1 MSGRAVSVRWLCA
14 AGALLFAVVTTLVGE
29 SQGAPTRFLFLD
41 GTVGL
46 LFILS
51 GLVAW
56 SARPEVR
63 TGPLLLASGVLWFV
77 GSYAPTTLMP
87 ASVLGFAFERYYD
100 VLLAL
105 LVLTFPRV
113 PLRGPRALVLMV
125 LAGAYLVRTAFRL
138 FVGCSCTGENPFAL
152 FTDDRMFERSQLVT
166 SCVIIGAALA
176 VLVLAGHRLRT
187 SSAAAHRY
195 LAPVVVSGSIA
206 ALVAAYDAFELV
218 WFIETDGPVFELG
231 EPGNE
236 ILAWS
241 IIAAVGLVP
250 LGFLIGAL
258 QRRGG
263 QEAIARMA
271 VDLDEGADATQLRAA
286 LRHALGDPT
295 LELYLRDGERGWS
308 TASGPVAGLPA
319 NSESASTVLAGEDG
333 PLAVVTHDPILR
345 EDPGLV
351 AAAVAVLR
359 LAIENERLGQVVRD
373 QLDEVRASRAR
384 LIEAAE
390 DERRRIVR
398 DLHDGAQQR
407 LIAVAL
413 SMQQAREAAHR
424 IDPDAPFAHR
434 VDDAITELLAAV
446 DELRQLARGI
456 HPAILT
462 EEGLVPA
469 VAGLARRSPVPV
481 QVDIRIDERLPSV
494 VEATAY
500 FIVAEALTNVSRHA
514 DAQAAVVSI
523 ARNNGHLDVEVRD
536 DGAGGADGS
545 RGSGLLGMEDRLD
558 ALSGSLVV
566 DSPVGGGTRLRA
578 VIPCA

>member
-1 MSGRAVSVRWLCA
+1 
-14 AGALLFAVVTTLVGE
+14 VTTLVGD
-29 SQGAPTRFLFLD
+29 SQGAPTHFLVLD
-41 GTVGL
+41 GLGGL

-63 TGPLLLASGVLWFV
+63 TGPLLMASGVLWFV
-77 GSYAPTTLMP
+77 GSYAPTTLVL
-87 ASVLGFAFERYYD
+87 ASLLGFAFERYYD
-100 VLLAL
+100 VVLAF

-113 PLRGPRALVLMV
+113 PLRGPRLAVVVV
-125 LAGAYLVRTAFRL
+125 LAAAFLVRTAFRL
-138 FVGCSCTGENPFAL
+138 LVECSCAGQNPMAL
-152 FTDDRMFERSQLVT
+152 VTDDRLFNRSQLLT
-166 SCVIIGAALA
+166 SWVIVGTALA
-176 VLVLAGHRLRT
+176 VLVLAVQRLR
-187 SSAAAHRY
+187 SASAAAHRY
-195 LAPVVVSGSIA
+195 LAPVVISGSFA
-206 ALVAAYDAFELV
+206 ALVAAYDAFELA
-218 WFIETDGPVFELG
+218 WFVQTGGPVIDLG

-250 LGFLIGAL
+250 LGFLIGTL
-258 QRRGG
+258 RRRRG

-271 VDLDEGADATQLRAA
+271 VDLDGGADPAQLRAA
-286 LRHALGDPT
+286 LRHALGDPG
-295 LELYLRDGERGWS
+295 LELYLREGHGWRTVDAHLEVLPRHPDG
-308 TASGPVAGLPA
+308 
-319 NSESASTVLAGEDG
+319 ASTVLEGEQG
-333 PLAVVTHDPILR
+333 PLAVVAHDPILR

-359 LAIENERLGQVVRD
+359 LAIENERLSQVVRD

-413 SMQQAREAAHR
+413 SMQRAKDAAQR
-424 IDPDAPFAHR
+424 TDADGLLSRR
-434 VDDAITELLAAV
+434 VDEAITELLAAV
-446 DELRQLARGI
+446 DELRRLARGI

-462 EEGLVPA
+462 EEGLAPA
-469 VAGLARRSPVPV
+469 VAGLARRSPIPV
-481 QVDIRIDERLPSV
+481 QVDIRVGGRLPSV

-500 FIVAEALTNVSRHA
+500 FIVAEALTNVTRHA
-514 DAQAAVVSI
+514 AAQSAVVCI
-523 ARNNGHLDVEVRD
+523 ARNNGHLDVEVCD
-536 DGAGGADGS
+536 DGGGGADGS
-545 RGSGLLGMEDRLD
+545 LGSGLTGMADRLD
-558 ALSGSLVV
+558 ALSGSLLVE
-566 DSPVGGGTRLRA
+566 SPVGGGTRLKA